1 MNKHTIIGM
10 AGHID
15 HGKTAI
21 IRALSGIETDRLKE
35 EIERGITIDIGFAYW
50 KNNVTI
56 IDVPGHERFVR
67 NMIAGVSTVNLFL
80 LVIAADD
87 GIMPQTIEHLEI
99 LKFFGVG
106 NGVVALNKSDLV
118 DDDWLSLVREDID
131 QFLSVHGFNNVPVIP
146 VSAVKGDGISELEM
160 VLMQKIEGLKH
171 VENERPFRLNVD
183 RSFSAKG
190 FGSVVT
196 GTILSSVIKT
206 GDRAEIL
213 PAFNETRIK
222 GIQVHQH
229 EVVEAHS
236 GQRAAVNLAGVNKEE
251 LPRGVVITEPGLIA
265 TASEFL
271 AVITTVSN
279 LKFKLKKHM
288 TVRVHLGTAE
298 YTGKIFWFD
307 DQRSPGASEM
317 LHVRIKVNETAVTAP
332 GDPVLIRSF
341 SPVTTIAGGR
351 VLEINPPKLRRDPKV
366 WDAYFGILKN
376 GGLNDKIKQMFSFS
390 GYRSIT
396 NKEIQQAWFERPE
409 KIDDILQKLVKQN
422 ALIVFEQKN
431 IRHFIS
437 TKKLEEGQYQIIDML
452 GKELSE
458 KKYKKG
464 LNFKEVFNLAKKM
477 QMSEVFLERVLGR
490 GVNTESIFFN
500 GEVYFTENIKK
511 SREMDVI
518 REKVETRFRRDRFT
532 VPDLPAL
539 AKDFNVSL
547 QDAKTISGELVKD
560 GILISINGQFYIHK
574 DSLGDLISFLKQ
586 HFEKNDELEVTGLKD
601 FLDSSRK
608 YVIPLIEYCDRAG
621 YTIRK
626 GNNRVKGVFPE

>member
-1 MNKHTIIGM
+1 MDEHTIIGM

-21 IRALSGIETDRLKE
+21 IRALSGIETDRLKD

-99 LKFFGVG
+99 LKFFGVR

-118 DDDWLSLVREDID
+118 DEEWLSLVKDEID
-131 QFLSVHGFNNVPVIP
+131 QFLFSHGFQNVPVIP
-146 VSAVKGDGISELEM
+146 VSAVKGEGISELE
-160 VLMQKIEGLKH
+160 LALTGKIEGLNH

-206 GDRAEIL
+206 GDRAEIF
-213 PAFNETRIK
+213 PARLETRVK
-222 GIQVHQH
+222 GVQIHQH
-229 EVVEAHS
+229 EVTEAHS
-236 GQRAAVNLAGVNKEE
+236 GQRAAVNLANVNKDE
-251 LPRGVVITEPGLIA
+251 LQRGVVLAESGMIT
-265 TASEFL
+265 TTSEFH
-271 AVITTVSN
+271 AFITTVSN
-279 LKFKLKKHM
+279 LKLKLKKHM
-288 TVRVHLGTAE
+288 AVRVHLGTAE
-298 YTGKIFWFD
+298 HSGKIFWFD
-307 DQRSPGASEM
+307 NQRSPGANEL

-351 VLEINPPKLRRDPKV
+351 VLEINPPKLKRDTET
-366 WDAYFGILKN
+366 WESYFEILKN
-376 GGLNDKIKQMFSFS
+376 GSLNDKLKQMFRFS

-396 NKEIQQAWFERPE
+396 NKEIQQAWFEKPE

-422 ALIVFEQKN
+422 ALIVFEHKN
-431 IRHFIS
+431 ILHYIS
-437 TKKLEEGQYQIIDML
+437 TKKLEQGQNQIIEMV

-458 KKYKKG
+458 KKYKIG
-464 LNFKEVFNLAKKM
+464 MNFKEIYNIAKKM
-477 QMSEVFLERVLGR
+477 QMSEVFLERSLGR
-490 GVNTESIFFN
+490 GVNTESIYFN

-511 SREMDVI
+511 SNEMDQI
-518 REKVETRFRRDRFT
+518 RRNVEDRFRRDRFT

-539 AKDFNVSL
+539 AKDFNISEK
-547 QDAKTISGELVKD
+547 DAKTISGDLAKE
-560 GILISINGQFYIHK
+560 GILVSINGQFYLHK
-574 DSLGDLISFLKQ
+574 ESLGELITFLKQ
-586 HFEKNDELEVTGLKD
+586 YFEKNEELEVTHLKD
-601 FLDSSRK
+601 FLNSSRK

-621 YTIRK
+621 YTVRK
-626 GNNRVKGVFPE
+626 GNNRVKGVLPG